1 MRKTI
6 ALLSTLIIHL
16 VLFSQTTDNILHN
29 YIDNF
34 QYQKA
39 LDYITTQEPSPELQL
54 QEAMCHISLGSYQKS
69 VAILQKLTIEQP
81 ENVRIK
87 SELARCY
94 TMLGRRQAGIDCYD
108 DLLHLDS
115 TNLYYK
121 RQKADLFY
129 QQGKYGQALNLFQE
143 VYDQNQS
150 SNTLTQIAQCYEKMN
165 QPDSAIV
172 YYKSAWDM
180 NFSDSFSAAN
190 LVNLCLKTDRNL
202 EALAYSSTY
211 IEKDT
216 TDQQMNLLN
225 ALTYYMM
232 DNYEEAINRFKK
244 CYEAGDSSLIVN
256 RSLGISY
263 YSLKENYEAEIF
275 LDKAF
280 RQDSTNN
287 NVLYCLAV
295 SSNELADH
303 KKAIPLFQKLLT
315 RTIPTDLTL
324 YLYYKGLAS
333 AYDKGS
339 HFDDAA
345 VTYKKAL
352 EYAGPNQK
360 MTTYYTVAQLYE
372 NQMLDIDNALVYYKY
387 YRVALNEY
395 LDKQTKK
402 DEPDEEHILDT
413 KKRLKYL
420 DEHIESVQKKV
431 KTPS

>member
-1 MRKTI
+1 MKKALILLLLLTI
-6 ALLSTLIIHL
+6 QITSY
-16 VLFSQTTDNILHN
+16 SQTVDNTLRG
-29 YIDNF
+29 YIENF

-39 LDYITTQEPSPELQL
+39 LEYITAQEPSPELQL
-54 QEAMCHISLGSYQKS
+54 QEAMCYMSLGSYQKA
-69 VAILQKLTIEQP
+69 VAILQKLAVEQP
-81 ENVRIK
+81 ENVRVK
-87 SELARCY
+87 SELAKCY

-108 DLLHLDS
+108 DLIRIDS

-150 SNTLTQIAQCYEKMN
+150 SNTLTQIAQCYEKMSLA
-165 QPDSAIV
+165 DSAIV

-180 NFSDSFSAAN
+180 NSSDSFSAAS

-211 IEKDT
+211 MEKDS

-232 DNYEEAINRFKK
+232 DNYEEAISRFRK

-303 KKAIPLFQKLLT
+303 KKAIPLFQKLLN

-333 AYDKGS
+333 AYDKGA

-345 VTYKKAL
+345 ATYKKAL

-372 NQMLDIDNALVYYKY
+372 NQMKDITNALAYYWLYRTSLTEYQDSLQKEENPDKSEILDIKLK
-387 YRVALNEY
+387 
-395 LDKQTKK
+395 
-402 DEPDEEHILDT
+402 I
-413 KKRLKYL
+413 KYL
-420 DEHIESVQKKV
+420 DEHMGRLGK
-431 KTPS
+431 